1 MDAEVSSI
9 QQSAPYIATTGI
21 AGESSFQIFVCAEQ
35 EVLLESKTLQDS
47 LIDLISTYFVF
58 DISYPK
64 SLTAVFLFFQH
75 YIFNLKDRQ
84 NVPNATSLF
93 VRNLQKF

>member
-9 QQSAPYIATTGI
+9 LQSAPYIITVGI
-21 AGESSFQIFVCAEQ
+21 AGESSFQIFICAEQ
-35 EVLLESKTLQDS
+35 EVLIESKTLQDS
-47 LIDLISTYFVF
+47 LIDLIATYFVF

-64 SLTAVFLFFQH
+64 SLAAIYLFFQH
-75 YIFNLKDRQ
+75 YIFNLKDKQ
-84 NVPNATSLF
+84 NVPNATALL

>member
-9 QQSAPYIATTGI
+9 QQSAPFIAT
-21 AGESSFQIFVCAEQ
+21 AGNPGERNFQVFICAEQ

-64 SLTAVFLFFQH
+64 S
-75 YIFNLKDRQ
+75 FNI
-84 NVPNATSLF
+84 TYSI
-93 VRNLQKF
+93 

>member
-9 QQSAPYIATTGI
+9 HQSAPCIVTIGI
-21 AGESSFQIFVCAEQ
+21 AGENNFQIFICAEQ

-64 SLTAVFLFFQH
+64 SLAAIFIFFQH
-75 YIFNLKDRQ
+75 YIFNLKDKQ
-84 NVPNATSLF
+84 NVPNATSLL
-93 VRNLQKF
+93 VRNLQNF